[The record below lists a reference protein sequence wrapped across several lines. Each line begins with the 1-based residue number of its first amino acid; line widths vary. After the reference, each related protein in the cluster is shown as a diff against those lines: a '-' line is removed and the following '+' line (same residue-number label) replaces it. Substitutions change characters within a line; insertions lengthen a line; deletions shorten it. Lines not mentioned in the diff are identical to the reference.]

1 MGGCNGGAA
10 EGKQGGKEEKK
21 CGREIPGGLPISV
34 LSFTLGKL
42 NKEATC

>member
-10 EGKQGGKEEKK
+10 EGKQEGKEEEK

-34 LSFTLGKL
+34 LGFILGKL